1 MFRARTSINAKI
13 SDIETLMIDIDV
25 RKRWETILFDF
36 TAFDKSESSDGNCN
50 LYYVYKSPFGVS
62 DRDFLQIQ
70 RVWHDFPEP
79 GMLTLYFKSIVDERF
94 PVMKNRVRATCHILA
109 LCLKPAGK
117 DENGKDVLNCMIVT
131 NVDINGLVPKWIVN
145 FAARSAPS

>member
-36 TAFDKSESSDGNCN
+36 TAFDKSENSDGSCN

-62 DRDFLQIQ
+62 DRDFL
-70 RVWHDFPEP
+70 
-79 GMLTLYFKSIVDERF
+79 
-94 PVMKNRVRATCHILA
+94 
-109 LCLKPAGK
+109 
-117 DENGKDVLNCMIVT
+117 
-131 NVDINGLVPKWIVN
+131 
-145 FAARSAPS
+145 